1 MNHEIRSRYKS
12 EDEINSTSALQLP
25 YLQAVINEA
34 LRMHPS
40 GAQGFPRISPGMKI
54 DGKWVPQGTEVYT
67 CTWVVSH
74 SAEYFEKPD
83 EFLPERWIDNS
94 YKDVKE
100 ASQPFSLGYRACIGR
115 R

>member
-1 MNHEIRSRYKS
+1 
-12 EDEINSTSALQLP
+12 
-25 YLQAVINEA
+25 
-34 LRMHPS
+34 MHPS
-40 GAQGFPRISPGMKI
+40 GAQGFPRISPGTQI

-83 EFLPERWIDNS
+83 EFIPERWIDTS